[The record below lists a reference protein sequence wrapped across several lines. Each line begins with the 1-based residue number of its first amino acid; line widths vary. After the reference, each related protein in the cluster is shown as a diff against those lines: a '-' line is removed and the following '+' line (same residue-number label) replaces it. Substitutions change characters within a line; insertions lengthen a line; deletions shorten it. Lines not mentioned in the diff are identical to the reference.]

1 MFLLV
6 NLLSLISKGNNPSL
20 QKLYSCHHDLVN
32 RYGISV
38 SQNDHGYVP
47 LVIKH
52 FPVLSSFMTYH
63 RFVTSLTRR
72 VPLVEQK
79 LFTLPEHLSSSP
91 VFSRVRVTRSLVLY
105 VCLIYRSLFVLL
117 YFFFWPL
124 FLSSSIC
131 GFWLLPLVYLQ
142 TLLNKNYCMYGI
154 FLWRFCQCSQ
164 KCLWNTIEF
173 HLSLNRSNRNEL
185 SVVWFQASLWF
196 LLQKLPIYVMFFTGT
211 RLRETI
217 CRGLHTH

>member
-1 MFLLV
+1 VNFAFICSNIPAAPTYGVYISQLIRYSIACCSYQDFLDRWLLPTRKLLNQMFLLV

-131 GFWLLPLVYLQ
+131 GF
-142 TLLNKNYCMYGI
+142 
-154 FLWRFCQCSQ
+154 
-164 KCLWNTIEF
+164 
-173 HLSLNRSNRNEL
+173 
-185 SVVWFQASLWF
+185 
-196 LLQKLPIYVMFFTGT
+196 
-211 RLRETI
+211 
-217 CRGLHTH
+217 